1 MQTVS
6 GPQPRQVRR
15 HAARLYVKS
24 DIYVRRYGDTAMSN
38 EFDFNS
44 ALKIETVYDPSDRF
58 LEAFYTFAGRV
69 ASLQRYYEFGGEFI
83 SRYLAQ
89 TRRSRMQVSGTEDW
103 VAESVHEEMTLQDMD
118 NIARYHHAAVLAHLF
133 SLAEGLFVGV
143 AMDVAQMIGI
153 SMELP
158 AKPMPYLNRYV
169 FFLQRTCGLDIQIAT
184 STWKTIDAL
193 RAVRNRYVHQLSSDL
208 PPSVTTVLE
217 EIASS
222 SEHEGCTVDH
232 AFVRE
237 AFKTIGALA
246 LVLDRAYWTFYES
259 RSRCEPGA

>member
-1 MQTVS
+1 
-6 GPQPRQVRR
+6 
-15 HAARLYVKS
+15 
-24 DIYVRRYGDTAMSN
+24 
-38 EFDFNS
+38 
-44 ALKIETVYDPSDRF
+44 
-58 LEAFYTFAGRV
+58 
-69 ASLQRYYEFGGEFI
+69 
-83 SRYLAQ
+83 
-89 TRRSRMQVSGTEDW
+89 MQVSGAEDW
-103 VAESVHEEMTLQDMD
+103 VAELVHDEMTLQDMD

-133 SLAEGLFVGV
+133 SLAEGLFADV
-143 AMDVAQMIGI
+143 AMDVAQMLGI
-153 SMELP
+153 SMEPP

-169 FFLQRTCGLDIQIAT
+169 IFLQRTCGLDIQIAT

-222 SEHEGCTVDH
+222 SEHEGCTVDR

-237 AFKTIGALA
+237 AFKTLGALA